1 MKKIGI
7 IGGGISGLTL
17 GCVIKGSGKECV
29 IFERSS
35 ALSEHGAGI
44 SLTPNACKILDEIDI
59 LDAVRA
65 ESCSPLDIAWRDDQ
79 GNVIKKVNICCIHT
93 FQTCIHELLLIHPQ
107 QKTSGINQPFHI
119 HANMC
124 SIKLYP
130 VSKFSIKKYSSTV
143 FPFFNMSVQIE
154 SAFSVLPIVRDFL

>member
-17 GCVIKGSGKECV
+17 GCVLKGSGKECV

-79 GNVIKKVNICCIHT
+79 GNVIKKV
-93 FQTCIHELLLIHPQ
+93 LSLIH
-107 QKTSGINQPFHI
+107 I
-119 HANMC
+119 
-124 SIKLYP
+124 
-130 VSKFSIKKYSSTV
+130 
-143 FPFFNMSVQIE
+143 
-154 SAFSVLPIVRDFL
+154 

>member
-17 GCVIKGSGKECV
+17 GCVLKGSGKECV

-44 SLTPNACKILDEIDI
+44 SLTPNACKILEEIDI

-79 GNVIKKVNICCIHT
+79 GNVIKKVNINEFGEVITSNSC
-93 FQTCIHELLLIHPQ
+93 LLY
-107 QKTSGINQPFHI
+107 TSPSPRDRPLSR
-119 HANMC
+119 M
-124 SIKLYP
+124 P
-130 VSKFSIKKYSSTV
+130 SS
-143 FPFFNMSVQIE
+143 
-154 SAFSVLPIVRDFL
+154 A